1 MQFNDAV
8 FGAALVLAGI
18 AIAVVASGFPGMPG
32 QSFGPSLF
40 PNVVAGGFGFCGL
53 ALIWGGLRRPSFPG
67 MVQLGEWARSGG
79 HILDVGLVI
88 GGLTLVILLW
98 DRVGFIPL
106 ATLFTA
112 GLMARFRG
120 GQVLTS
126 CAGAFVAVLFID
138 WIFRRLLLVPLPLGP
153 LTGIVW

>member
-8 FGAALVLAGI
+8 FGAVLVLAGI
-18 AIAVVASGFPGMPG
+18 AIAVTAAGFPGMPG

-40 PNVVAGGFGFCGL
+40 PNIIAGGFGLCGL
-53 ALIWGGLRRPSFPG
+53 ALIWGGLRRPAFPG

-79 HILDVGLVI
+79 HLLDVALVI
-88 GGLTLVILLW
+88 GGLALVVLLW

-106 ATLFTA
+106 ATLFT
-112 GLMARFRG
+112 GSLMARFRG
-120 GQVLTS
+120 GRVPSSFL
-126 CAGAFVAVLFID
+126 GAFVAVLVID

>member
-40 PNVVAGGFGFCGL
+40 PNVIAGGFGLCGF
-53 ALIWGGLRRPSFPG
+53 ALIWGGLRRPSFSG
-67 MVQLGEWARSGG
+67 VVQLGEWARRGG

-88 GGLTLVILLW
+88 GGLVVVILLW

-112 GLMARFRG
+112 SLMARFRG
-120 GQVLTS
+120 GHVLS
-126 CAGAFVAVLFID
+126 SFAGALLAVLVID

-153 LTGIVW
+153 LTGIIW